1 MTVIGLALAPVLS
14 GLAWLGGLGAALSR
28 FWNANALVAVV
39 VAALV
44 AGGLG
49 LVAALRH
56 EAAESATRAR
66 DAHWAREL
74 AEARAR
80 AVMERIEQDR
90 EARRREDE
98 VRADA
103 ARVLEEQAGMI
114 ADLEAELGRL
124 KAKGGDPVVFPRSL
138 ARELRR

>member
-1 MTVIGLALAPVLS
+1 MPVIGLALAR
-14 GLAWLGGLGAALSR
+14 LAGLGAALGR

-56 EAAESATRAR
+56 EAAQTAARAR

-80 AVMERIEQDR
+80 AALERIEQDR